1 MTKDEIIRLA
11 VEAVRE
17 YDKKQ
22 SKSRHDK
29 RLRNTKLLLE
39 NYSLLEDH
47 CSNAVYDR
55 QQLINESNVVD
66 VLDAIESCDKDTY
79 IESIKKSTVRTKIIL
94 SHIDEMIKLYEAY
107 CEKSK
112 HKEDVRRCRIIK
124 AYYFTK
130 IGIADIAE
138 NEGIDERTVFR
149 DMKDAREKLS
159 ALIFGIDG
167 LHNVS

>member
-1 MTKDEIIRLA
+1 MTKEEIIKLA

-17 YDKKQ
+17 YDQKQ

-29 RLRNTKLLLE
+29 RLRNTKLLLD
-39 NYSLLEDH
+39 NYSLLQDH
-47 CSNAVYDR
+47 CANAVYDKN
-55 QQLINESNVVD
+55 QIIEAGNVLD
-66 VLDAIESCDKDTY
+66 VLDSFENCDKDMY
-79 IESIKKSTVRTKIIL
+79 IESIKKSTIRTRIIL
-94 SHIDEMIKLYEAY
+94 SHIDEMLELYKVY

-112 HKEDVRRCRIIK
+112 REEDNRRYRVLR
-124 AYYFTK
+124 AYYFDECN
-130 IGIADIAE
+130 IQDIVNAE
-138 NEGIDERTVFR
+138 KIDERTYYR